1 MKRRNVF
8 NVIYNLLKLI
18 GPYICYILLA
28 VFLGIL
34 GFVFAINITVFAGLV
49 IAKYLGLVINV
60 SYNILFTIIIVS
72 GILRGVLRYFE
83 QYFNHFTAFK
93 LLAVLRGI
101 IFKKLRML
109 APAKLEAKNKGEI
122 ISLIQ
127 ADIEALEVFY
137 AHTITPFLIA
147 IIVSLISC
155 IFVGLMT
162 NLYLALICLLSYF
175 IIGII
180 IPIIYYKFN
189 HKNGS
194 NYRGNLASFN
204 EYYLDSIYGNYEIIA
219 LNRQED
225 RKNEINSKS
234 NKLININKKLDNK
247 NSLFKNITN
256 TLIILLNLTIIIVG
270 GILYKNNIINSYEI
284 IIAFVTLTSS
294 FGPVLAL
301 ANLPNNLV
309 MSFSAGNRML
319 DLLEE
324 EPKVEEALNSQA
336 FEFNNLKLENVS
348 FKYKDNDVLKGIN
361 LEIRNNEIIGILGDS
376 GSGKSTIL
384 KLLMRFYDVD
394 SGDILYNDI
403 NIKAISFES
412 LYNNINLFSQST
424 YLFTGTIYDNL
435 IMANPNASNEEIIEA
450 CENASILEYIEGL
463 PNKFLTKITDLKDN
477 LSSGEKQRLGLA
489 RVFLKKP
496 KLLLLDEATSNIDSI
511 NEGIILNALKKY
523 KNDMSIIMISHRR
536 STLLICDKIYEL
548 RDGIIYGS

>member
-8 NVIYNLLKLI
+8 KLIYNLLKLI
-18 GPYICYILLA
+18 GPYIGYILLA
-28 VFLGIL
+28 IFLGVM
-34 GFVFAINITVFAGLV
+34 GFISAINITVFASLV
-49 IAKYLGLVINV
+49 IAKYLGLAINI
-60 SYNILFTIIIVS
+60 SYEVLFIIIIIS
-72 GILRGVLRYFE
+72 GILRGILRYFE

-93 LLAVLRGI
+93 LLALLRGI
-101 IFKKLRML
+101 IFKKLRIL
-109 APAKLEAKNKGEI
+109 APAKLETKNKGEI

-155 IFVGLMT
+155 IFISLIT
-162 NLYLALICLLSYF
+162 NLYFALICLLSYF

-180 IPIIYYKFN
+180 IPVIYYKFN

-194 NYRGNLASFN
+194 EYRRNLASFN

-219 LNRQED
+219 LNKQED
-225 RKNEINSKS
+225 RKNEINKKS
-234 NKLININKKLDNK
+234 DKLININKNLDNK

-270 GILYKNNIINSYEI
+270 NVLYKNNIINSYEI
-284 IIAFVTLTSS
+284 IIAFVTLISS

-324 EPKVEEALNSQA
+324 QPKVREKINSKE
-336 FEFNNLKLENVS
+336 FEFENLKLKNVC
-348 FKYKDNDVLKGIN
+348 FKYNDNDVLKDIN
-361 LEIRNNEIIGILGDS
+361 LELNKKEIIGILGDS

-394 SGDILYNDI
+394 SGDILLNDI
-403 NIKAISFES
+403 NIKDISFES

-424 YLFTGTIYDNL
+424 YLFTGSIYDNL
-435 IMANPNASNEEIIEA
+435 IMAKPDASNDEIIEA
-450 CENASILEYIEGL
+450 CRNASILEFIENL
-463 PNKFLTKITDLKDN
+463 DDKFLTKITDLKDN

-511 NEGIILNALKKY
+511 NEGIILKSLKKY
-523 KNDMSIIMISHRR
+523 KNDMSIIMISHRK
-536 STLLICDKIYEL
+536 STLSICDKIYEL
-548 RDGIIYGS
+548 KDGIIYGS